1 MAMDRA
7 LCELR
12 DRRDRAARETL
23 AFAGW
28 RCSRTSVARAI
39 EAMLAN
45 SHLSVPALGWL
56 LRQIDALQAASDKE
70 DAMTRVLDLSFAID
84 AYFRAQAAGSV
95 VIPFPALSS
104 SIAIDASDTP

>member
-1 MAMDRA
+1 MDRA

-45 SHLSVPALGWL
+45 SRQSIPALGWL
-56 LRQIDALQAASDKE
+56 LRQLDELRNASAKE
-70 DAMTRVLDLSFAID
+70 DAMTRVLDLTFAID
-84 AYFRAQAAGSV
+84 AYVRAEAAGGG
-95 VIPFPALSS
+95 VIPFPSQS
-104 SIAIDASDTP
+104 HSVAIDVKESR